1 MIGDLERISDHAV
14 NVMESAAEMNEK
26 QLKFSAAAQNEL
38 KVMIAAVDET
48 LEVMLKALQS
58 EDLGVA
64 RQVEPLEEV
73 IDNLQA
79 QIKLRHTQRLT
90 RGECTIELGF
100 VLNDLLT
107 NLERV
112 SDHCSNV
119 AICMIEIQQNA
130 FDTHQYLLDMDKSKS
145 SEYTQQ
151 YAAVASKYSL
161 GA

>member
-1 MIGDLERISDHAV
+1 MISAV
-14 NVMESAAEMNEK
+14 E
-26 QLKFSAAAQNEL
+26 
-38 KVMIAAVDET
+38 ET
-48 LEVMLKALQS
+48 LEIMLNALKS
-58 EDLGVA
+58 EDLSIA

-119 AICMIEIQQNA
+119 AICMIEIQQDA
-130 FDTHQYLLDMDKSKS
+130 FDTHQYLLDIDKSKS
-145 SEYTQQ
+145 SEYTKR
-151 YAAVASKYSL
+151 YAEVARKYSL
-161 GA
+161 EA